1 MNRNENRL
9 SLSLLAAA
17 ALLSL
22 QGVACQSSKYQVTD
36 GPVVARTAAKDGN
49 FTDLGNGCYLS
60 SFNQPTQELSKT
72 IDILFVPD
80 TSRSVFKEREAAAE
94 GIENFIAA
102 LPKDVNYRVGV
113 VLAHGGT
120 SPLAGRLYAS
130 DKGEPAVLSSE
141 QHSMTQIREGLR
153 AKLTPPK
160 GDRGSDG
167 GEMGLYS
174 LQQTMTTKNLREIRS
189 QGFYR
194 AEAAL
199 AVVFIADENDIC
211 ATYPKGV
218 TPVKDPNNQEPKV
231 KARDCKNISPERVNK
246 TLRKLKGQQ
255 PVTIAGI
262 IYTPSSK
269 IEHRSKSDEWAQ
281 ENEVGYGYL
290 DLIMLSNGIA
300 IDLAGGNISEGLSSI
315 GKLAALKLALR
326 LEFPLQN
333 MKVNPE
339 SVEVRV
345 DGTPIEGF
353 RYEPKTNQVHLSEGG
368 RPGSRIE
375 VKYCKGA

>member
-1 MNRNENRL
+1 MGFVLNQKNL
-9 SLSLLAAA
+9 TKLAAA
-17 ALLSL
+17 TTLLL
-22 QGVACQSSKYQVTD
+22 MGAACQSSKYQTPG
-36 GPVVARTAAKDGN
+36 GPVEARVYAKEGN

-60 SFNQPTQELSKT
+60 SFVQPTQELSKT

-94 GIENFIAA
+94 GIENFISA
-102 LPKDVNYRVGV
+102 LPKDVDYRVGV
-113 VLAHGGT
+113 VLAHGST
-120 SPLAGRLYAS
+120 SPLSGRLYS
-130 DKGEPAVLSSE
+130 SEKGEPAVLSSE
-141 QHSMTQIREGLR
+141 QHTLAQIREGLR
-153 AKLTPPK
+153 SKLTPPK

-218 TPVKDPNNQEPKV
+218 KPVKDPNGQEPKV
-231 KARDCKNISPERVNK
+231 KARDCKNISAERLNT

-255 PVTIAGI
+255 PVTVAGI
-262 IYTPSSK
+262 VYTHESK
-269 IEHRSKSDEWAQ
+269 IDQRSRSDEWAQ
-281 ENEVGYGYL
+281 ENEIGYGYL
-290 DLIMLSNGIA
+290 DLIRLANGLA
-300 IDLAGGNISEGLSSI
+300 IDLAAGKIAEGLSSI

-326 LEFPLQN
+326 LEFPLPN
-333 MKVNPE
+333 MRVNPDT
-339 SVEVRV
+339 VEVLV
-345 DGTPIEGF
+345 DGAQIEGF

-375 VKYCKGA
+375 VKFCKGS